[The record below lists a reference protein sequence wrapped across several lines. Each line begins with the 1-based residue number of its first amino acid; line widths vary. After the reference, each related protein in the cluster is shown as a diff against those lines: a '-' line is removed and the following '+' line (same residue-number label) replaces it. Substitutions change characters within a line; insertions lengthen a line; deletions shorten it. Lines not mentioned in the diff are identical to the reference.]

1 MKINFYATLRPIVGQ
16 KTVEL
21 PLADGCTVQDVLD
34 TIVETYPPMRKEL
47 LDENGHLLQHVHLF
61 INGRDA
67 PYLDDMMATT
77 IKANDKIDVF
87 PAVGGG

>member
-1 MKINFYATLRPIVGQ
+1 MKINFYATLRPFVGQ

-21 PLADGCTVQDVLD
+21 PLAEGCTVQDVLD
-34 TIVETYPPMRKEL
+34 VIVETFPPLRKEL
-47 LDENGHLLQHVHLF
+47 LDENGQLLSHVHLF

-67 PYLDDMMATT
+67 PYLEEMMATI